1 MNDDEIEKLR
11 SLLNKLYKINGNK
24 INERLINLSQELDKY
39 ILKEMK
45 TKI

>member
-1 MNDDEIEKLR
+1 MNDNEIEELR
-11 SLLNKLYKINGNK
+11 NLLNKLYKINGNK
-24 INERLINLSQELDKY
+24 INKRLINLFQELDKC